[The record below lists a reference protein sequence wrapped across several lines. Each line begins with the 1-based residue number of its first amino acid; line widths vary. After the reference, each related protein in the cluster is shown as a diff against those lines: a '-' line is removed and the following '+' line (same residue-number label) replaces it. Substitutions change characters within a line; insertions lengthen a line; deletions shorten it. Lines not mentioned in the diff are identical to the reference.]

1 MTLNRALATVMKDW
15 ARGLMTLVL
24 AFAATATG
32 CKKDPDQALVVLD
45 VKVAAEIT
53 DFTDLTFSVDSPAG
67 IPSKHFTNANND
79 HRMFTFG
86 YYMPGVNADTL
97 TIRGRALNGG
107 CVVGEGT
114 LPVMGVKAG
123 QTLNT

>member
-1 MTLNRALATVMKDW
+1 MTLKRGLATVTKDW
-15 ARGLMTLVL
+15 ARGLMALVL

-32 CKKDPDQALVVLD
+32 CKKDPDQALVMLN

-53 DFTDLTFSVDSPAG
+53 DFTDLNFSVDSPPAG

-97 TIRGRALNGG
+97 TIRGQALKGG
-107 CVVGEGT
+107 CVV
-114 LPVMGVKAG
+114 
-123 QTLNT
+123 